1 MTLELQTINLTSMT
15 TKSVY
20 PNVIRVFFN
29 ERFALSKTIT
39 LSLLLSFSISMSAQ
53 TIDKKTH
60 LNFDEFK
67 TAWMV
72 KNQIKTITEEQHEE
86 LKNVWIAKNSILE
99 PFNAEK
105 YQALKQWQK
114 KDLPQGFP
122 VMESTGDESYDQA
135 IYNSKK
141 QIWIDNNPKKY
152 EQLFSAKSKMT
163 QSQIEERNSTL
174 NKK

>member
-1 MTLELQTINLTSMT
+1 MILELQIINLTSMT
-15 TKSVY
+15 TKSVF

-29 ERFALSKTIT
+29 ERFALTKTIT

-53 TIDKKTH
+53 TIDKKPY
-60 LNFDEFK
+60 LDFEEFK

-72 KNQIKTITEEQHEE
+72 KNQINTITDLQHEE
-86 LKNVWIAKNSILE
+86 LKNVWIVKNSILE
-99 PFNAEK
+99 PFDEEK
-105 YQALKQWQK
+105 YKALKQWQK

-141 QIWIDNNPKKY
+141 QIWIDNNPKIYK
-152 EQLFSAKSKMT
+152 SMSSSPSKMT
-163 QSQIEERNSTL
+163 PAEREERNNTL

>member
-1 MTLELQTINLTSMT
+1 MT
-15 TKSVY
+15 TKSKHSGVL
-20 PNVIRVFFN
+20 RVFFN
-29 ERFALSKTIT
+29 ERFALS
-39 LSLLLSFSISMSAQ
+39 AQ
-53 TIDKKTH
+53 TIDNKPY
-60 LNFDEFK
+60 FDFEEFK

-86 LKNVWIAKNSILE
+86 LKNVWIVKNSILE

-174 NKK
+174 NQK

>member
-1 MTLELQTINLTSMT
+1 MT
-15 TKSVY
+15 TKPIHSGVL
-20 PNVIRVFFN
+20 RVFFN
-29 ERFALSKTIT
+29 ERFALTKSIT
-39 LSLLLSFSISMSAQ
+39 LSLLLCCSLSVSAQ

-72 KNQIKTITEEQHEE
+72 KNQINTITDLQHEE
-86 LKNVWIAKNSILE
+86 LKNVWLVKNSVLE
-99 PFNAEK
+99 PFDEEK
-105 YQALKQWQK
+105 YRALKQWQK

-122 VMESTGDESYDQA
+122 TMESTGDEAYDQA

-152 EQLFSAKSKMT
+152 QQLYSAKSKMT

-174 NKK
+174 NQK